1 MQEEVEQ
8 KTVNLVVTIGK
19 TALREGFRQAE
30 KHMDE
35 NKRRQRDEK
44 GANGTNTRGRQS
56 VKQLVGQNQGVTS
69 IDIAELGLKDFK
81 KYAGKYG
88 VDYAVVKDASAMPTK
103 YSIFFKA
110 RDADAITGLMREY
123 TAKRLKIHTKGRPS
137 ILAKLQK
144 FKEIIAKMPGKARE
158 KRKEQER

>member
-1 MQEEVEQ
+1 MQEEVEH

-19 TALREGFRQAE
+19 AALREGFRQAE
-30 KHMDE
+30 KQMDE
-35 NKRRQRDEK
+35 VKRRHREK
-44 GANGTNTRGRQS
+44 NANSPGIRGRQS

-81 KYAGKYG
+81 KYARKYG
-88 VDYAVVKDASAMPTK
+88 VDYAVVKDTSTTPTK

-110 RDADAITGLMREY
+110 RDADAIAGLMREY
-123 TAKRLKIHTKGRPS
+123 TAKRMKIKKQSRPS

-144 FKEIIAKMPGKARE
+144 FKEIVAKMPGRARE